1 MAIYDDVKI
10 TINLNELVEIRAKLI
25 SQYDDYSEKVCKG
38 EYLDGG
44 DIDRIATGLRDT
56 LTWDTLY
63 CMVDDAVLEY
73 LGIKENH
80 YGETTIE
87 SLDVTMEKEQ
97 KAREKEFKKNFD
109 MVKLESSSWTIEVP
123 VRKKKEEKKEVSAD
137 TYKAQEHRYSDPQ

>member
-10 TINLNELVEIRAKLI
+10 SINLNELVEIRAKLI

-63 CMVDDAVLEY
+63 QMVDEAVLDY
-73 LGIKENH
+73 LGIKEKNPSI
-80 YGETTIE
+80 TIE
-87 SLDVTMEKEQ
+87 TVELTMEKER
-97 KAREKEFKKNFD
+97 KEREKEFKKNFD
-109 MVKLESSSWTIEVP
+109 LVKLESSSWSIEVP
-123 VRKKKEEKKEVSAD
+123 VRKK
-137 TYKAQEHRYSDPQ
+137 

>member
-1 MAIYDDVKI
+1 MAINDDIKI
-10 TINLNELVEIRAKLI
+10 TINLNELAEIRAKLI

-73 LGIKENH
+73 LGIKETH
-80 YGETTIE
+80 YGETAGDEPAKTY
-87 SLDVTMEKEQ
+87 EKNRQ
-97 KAREKEFKKNFD
+97 QFK
-109 MVKLESSSWTIEVP
+109 MVDLVSPSWTIQVP
-123 VRKKKEEKKEVSAD
+123 VRKNK
-137 TYKAQEHRYSDPQ
+137 